1 MGLERAVTLSAD
13 LMQRRADLIRLFGD
27 ERYRERT
34 ALAKERIK
42 EVMAQQNAPNP
53 LSAAVAY
60 CRHLAAKHPRAL
72 AIDCDVTPGSSTR
85 AKIEAFLELSGIEPA
100 RRSPA

>member
-60 CRHLAAKHPRAL
+60 CRHLAA
-72 AIDCDVTPGSSTR
+72 IPGTGSR
-85 AKIEAFLELSGIEPA
+85 DAA
-100 RRSPA
+100 